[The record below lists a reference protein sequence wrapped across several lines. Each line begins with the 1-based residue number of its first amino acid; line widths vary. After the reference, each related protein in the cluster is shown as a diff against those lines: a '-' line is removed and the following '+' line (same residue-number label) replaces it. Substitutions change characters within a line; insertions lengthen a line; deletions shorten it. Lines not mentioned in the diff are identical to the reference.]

1 MSGEAAGAL
10 AAEAAIAAAGKFR
23 QLRNCGLAP
32 FVPAPHR
39 LVQEPTMTE
48 EEQNV
53 IAATLT
59 AHEHM
64 IAFLLAKYVQRMSP
78 DQREAIESAMKEP
91 ASVDFTALLNMDRG
105 DAGRLAAVAV
115 AHQDAINRVFEAAAS
130 LADGR
135 D

>member
-1 MSGEAAGAL
+1 
-10 AAEAAIAAAGKFR
+10 
-23 QLRNCGLAP
+23 
-32 FVPAPHR
+32 
-39 LVQEPTMTE
+39 MTE
-48 EEQNV
+48 DEQNV

-78 DQREAIESAMKEP
+78 DQRDAIEGAMREP
-91 ASVDFTALLNMDRG
+91 PGVDFAAMLKLDRS

-115 AHQDAINRVFEAAAS
+115 AHQEAINRVFNAAAS

>member
-1 MSGEAAGAL
+1 
-10 AAEAAIAAAGKFR
+10 
-23 QLRNCGLAP
+23 
-32 FVPAPHR
+32 
-39 LVQEPTMTE
+39 MTE
-48 EEQNV
+48 DEQNV

-78 DQREAIESAMKEP
+78 DQRDAIETAMKQP
-91 ASVDFTALLNMDRG
+91 PSVDLTSLLKMDRD

-115 AHQDAINRVFEAAAS
+115 AHQDAINRVFQAAAS

-135 D
+135 DQNSLE

>member
-1 MSGEAAGAL
+1 
-10 AAEAAIAAAGKFR
+10 
-23 QLRNCGLAP
+23 
-32 FVPAPHR
+32 
-39 LVQEPTMTE
+39 MTDD
-48 EEQNV
+48 EQNF

-78 DQREAIESAMKEP
+78 DQRDEIETAMKGP
-91 ASVDFTALLNMDRG
+91 PSVDFSSLLNMNRE
-105 DAGRLAAVAV
+105 DAGRLAGVAV
-115 AHQDAINRVFEAAAS
+115 AHQDAINRVFKAAAS

>member
-1 MSGEAAGAL
+1 
-10 AAEAAIAAAGKFR
+10 
-23 QLRNCGLAP
+23 
-32 FVPAPHR
+32 
-39 LVQEPTMTE
+39 MTE
-48 EEQNV
+48 DEQNV

-78 DQREAIESAMKEP
+78 KQRDAIESAMREP
-91 ASVDFTALLNMDRG
+91 PRVDFAAMLKLDRG

-115 AHQDAINRVFEAAAS
+115 AHQEAINRVFNAAAS

>member
-1 MSGEAAGAL
+1 
-10 AAEAAIAAAGKFR
+10 
-23 QLRNCGLAP
+23 
-32 FVPAPHR
+32 
-39 LVQEPTMTE
+39 MTE
-48 EEQNV
+48 DEQNV

-64 IAFLLAKYVQRMSP
+64 IAFLLAKYVHRMSS
-78 DQREAIESAMKEP
+78 DQREAIEAAMKEP
-91 ASVDFTALLNMDRG
+91 PSVDFSKLLNMNGG
-105 DAGRLAAVAV
+105 DAGRLAAVAI

>member
-1 MSGEAAGAL
+1 
-10 AAEAAIAAAGKFR
+10 
-23 QLRNCGLAP
+23 
-32 FVPAPHR
+32 
-39 LVQEPTMTE
+39 MTQD
-48 EEQNV
+48 EQNIV
-53 IAATLT
+53 AATLT

-78 DQREAIESAMKEP
+78 DQRDAIETAMKGP
-91 ASVDFTALLNMDRG
+91 PTVDFSALLNMDRD
-105 DAGRLAAVAV
+105 DASRLANVAI

>member
-1 MSGEAAGAL
+1 
-10 AAEAAIAAAGKFR
+10 
-23 QLRNCGLAP
+23 
-32 FVPAPHR
+32 
-39 LVQEPTMTE
+39 MTE

-64 IAFLLAKYVQRMSP
+64 IAFLLAKYVHRMSP
-78 DQREAIESAMKEP
+78 DQREEIERAMKGP
-91 ASVDFTALLNMDRG
+91 PSVDVPLLLNAKQD
-105 DAGRLAAVAV
+105 DASRLANVAV
-115 AHQDAINRVFEAAAS
+115 AHQDAINRVFHAAAS

>member
-1 MSGEAAGAL
+1 MTQEA
-10 AAEAAIAAAGKFR
+10 
-23 QLRNCGLAP
+23 P
-32 FVPAPHR
+32 V
-39 LVQEPTMTE
+39 TE
-48 EEQNV
+48 DEQKL

-78 DQREAIESAMKEP
+78 DQRAAIESAMREP
-91 ASVDFTALLNMDRG
+91 PGVDFAAMLNLDRE

-115 AHQDAINRVFEAAAS
+115 AHQDAINRLFHAAAS

>member
-1 MSGEAAGAL
+1 
-10 AAEAAIAAAGKFR
+10 
-23 QLRNCGLAP
+23 
-32 FVPAPHR
+32 
-39 LVQEPTMTE
+39 MTE
-48 EEQNV
+48 DEQNA

-78 DQREAIESAMKEP
+78 DQRDAIEIAMKGP
-91 ASVDFTALLNMDRG
+91 PSVDFSALLNMDKG
-105 DAGRLAAVAV
+105 DAGRLASVAI
-115 AHQDAINRVFEAAAS
+115 AHQDAINRVFQAAAS

>member
-1 MSGEAAGAL
+1 
-10 AAEAAIAAAGKFR
+10 
-23 QLRNCGLAP
+23 
-32 FVPAPHR
+32 
-39 LVQEPTMTE
+39 MTE

-64 IAFLLAKYVQRMSP
+64 IAFLLAKYVHRMSP
-78 DQREAIESAMKEP
+78 DQRDAIETAMKEP
-91 ASVDFTALLNMDRG
+91 PGMDVGIMLNMDRA
-105 DAGRLAAVAV
+105 DAGRQAAVAV
-115 AHQDAINRVFEAAAS
+115 AHQNAINRVFHAAAS